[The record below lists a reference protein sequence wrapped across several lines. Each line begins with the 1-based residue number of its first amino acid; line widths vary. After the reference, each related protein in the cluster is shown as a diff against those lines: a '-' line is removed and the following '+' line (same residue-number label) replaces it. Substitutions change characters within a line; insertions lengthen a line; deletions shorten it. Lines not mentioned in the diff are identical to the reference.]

1 MLPTI
6 KSRLIAAF
14 GAIVALLALTT
25 LVADRQ
31 ITATTRTT
39 EELVGPYW
47 STADHLMEASIR
59 IRERSRTVLNPGFEL
74 DRKAFERTYEDELQK
89 LAAGFGGTSLPPAT
103 VGEIHKAA
111 ADPDRVLVVEVSPR
125 YPRTH
130 GLGEHEHRI
139 HVDRIDVLIET
150 DREPFVI
157 GDPEPTAEERA
168 IAEFVAVPAEQPYDD
183 WDELVDGI
191 VAACVHLLKGT

>member
-59 IRERSRTVLNPGFEL
+59 IREHSRTVLNPGFEL
-74 DRKAFERTYEDELQK
+74 DRKAFERTYEDELQE
-89 LAAGFGGTSLPPAT
+89 LAAGFGETALPPAT
-103 VGEIHKAA
+103 VAEIRAGLERLRTTYRVPLETATLPGERMEV
-111 ADPDRVLVVEVSPR
+111 AD
-125 YPRTH
+125 
-130 GLGEHEHRI
+130 
-139 HVDRIDVLIET
+139 
-150 DREPFVI
+150 
-157 GDPEPTAEERA
+157 A
-168 IAEFVAVPAEQPYDD
+168 
-183 WDELVDGI
+183 
-191 VAACVHLLKGT
+191 